1 MVHSIVISS
10 CTCSWPNS
18 IDMHVC
24 IHRSASRHTHRHIH
38 IQSGLFC
45 VISPRSTSALPA
57 PERFAL
63 WLLLL
68 RLLARTPHSEG
79 KNGKRGRERERES
92 TNEKRER
99 ELHPFCLSILSSLF
113 ASASAA
119 IKLNCQSQRVGQ
131 VDRLLFPVFRLSARS
146 ALLSTKLH
154 CVSDSYPKRI
164 RVVSVIPGLILSLSA
179 SCVCL
184 YVCVCMALVGWKR
197 ANHSPLPLWNCF
209 RKEMGGRLVGLFACL
224 ICCVSPRHPR
234 RVALVA
240 SFY

>member
-1 MVHSIVISS
+1 
-10 CTCSWPNS
+10 
-18 IDMHVC
+18 MHVC

-45 VISPRSTSALPA
+45 VISPRSASVPPA

-68 RLLARTPHSEG
+68 RLLARTPQSEG
-79 KNGKRGRERERES
+79 KNGKRGRERES

-99 ELHPFCLSILSSLF
+99 ELHPFCLSILSSLL

-131 VDRLLFPVFRLSARS
+131 VDCLLFPVFRLSAQS
-146 ALLSTKLH
+146 SLLSAKRH

-164 RVVSVIPGLILSLSA
+164 RVVSS
-179 SCVCL
+179 
-184 YVCVCMALVGWKR
+184 YR
-197 ANHSPLPLWNCF
+197 
-209 RKEMGGRLVGLFACL
+209 
-224 ICCVSPRHPR
+224 
-234 RVALVA
+234 
-240 SFY
+240 

>member
-99 ELHPFCLSILSSLF
+99 ELHPFCLSIPVQSSLF

-131 VDRLLFPVFRLSARS
+131 VDCLLFPVFRFPFVCPVWFIIHKT
-146 ALLSTKLH
+146 AL
-154 CVSDSYPKRI
+154 RI
-164 RVVSVIPGLILSLSA
+164 RLVSEAYTSCIGNSGSHSLSQ
-179 SCVCL
+179 CVLCVF
-184 YVCVCMALVGWKR
+184 VCVRVYGFGWLEK
-197 ANHSPLPLWNCF
+197 S
-209 RKEMGGRLVGLFACL
+209 
-224 ICCVSPRHPR
+224 
-234 RVALVA
+234 
-240 SFY
+240 